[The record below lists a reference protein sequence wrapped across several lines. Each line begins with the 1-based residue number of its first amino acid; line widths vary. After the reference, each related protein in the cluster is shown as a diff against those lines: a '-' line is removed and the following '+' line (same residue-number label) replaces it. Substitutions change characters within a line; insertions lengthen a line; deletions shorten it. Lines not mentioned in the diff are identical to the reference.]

1 MLRRSNFF
9 FCNAAQKRII
19 RVGDS
24 YSVKRVFTKED
35 VATFAKLCGDS
46 NPIHLDDAA
55 ARKAGFDGC
64 IVHGALVSSLFSYIM
79 GVHIPGPDSIYL
91 HQSVQFQA
99 PVLVGEEVEATVTVK
114 KFRKDKGLIDHDTI
128 VTRVRDGK
136 VAIRGNS
143 LGMNKVV
150 SLEGDTPSW

>member
-9 FCNAAQKRII
+9 LCTPKKII

-24 YSVKRVFTKED
+24 YSMRRTFTKED
-35 VATFAKLCGDS
+35 VATFAKLCGDN

-55 ARKAGFDGC
+55 AKKAGFEGA
-64 IVHGALVSSLFSYIM
+64 IVHGALVSSLFSYIL
-79 GVHIPGPDSIYL
+79 GVHIPGPQSIYL
-91 HQSVQFQA
+91 HQSVQFVA
-99 PVLVGEEVEATVTVK
+99 PVLVGEEIEAKITVK

-136 VAIRGNS
+136 IAIKGNS

-150 SLEGDTPSW
+150 VCEGETPPW